1 MKVKKQRKRS
11 STVPNTPK
19 HNKID
24 SSSISNKTDTSIT
37 NTSNLNNND
46 NIEVNNNKNG
56 TFFWEPFPSPHFM
69 LPTFSI
75 NCRTFKHAERCPRA
89 CKGKIK

>member
-37 NTSNLNNND
+37 NTSNLNF
-46 NIEVNNNKNG
+46 E
-56 TFFWEPFPSPHFM
+56 F
-69 LPTFSI
+69 
-75 NCRTFKHAERCPRA
+75 
-89 CKGKIK
+89 

>member
-1 MKVKKQRKRS
+1 MKVKVKQRKRS

-19 HNKID
+19 HIVD
-24 SSSISNKTDTSIT
+24 SSSISNTDTSIT
-37 NTSNLNNND
+37 NSNNLNNNT
-46 NIEVNNNKNG
+46 EVNNKNG
-56 TFFWEPFPSPHFM
+56 TYFWEPFSSPHFM

-75 NCRTFKHAERCPRA
+75 NCRIFKHAERCPRA